1 MHDTSTPHVTDTA
14 ETRNEV
20 LDFVAIGIG
29 PFNLSLACLSE
40 PLEDVNGVFLARKAE
55 FEGYLKEIEGGGK
68 QDQLYDPRLRIT
80 GGPGRTI
87 TPETFI
93 EPPTAK

>member
-1 MHDTSTPHVTDTA
+1 MHDTSTPHVTDIA

-40 PLEDVNGVFLARKAE
+40 PLEDVNGVFLERK
-55 FEGYLKEIEGGGK
+55 
-68 QDQLYDPRLRIT
+68 
-80 GGPGRTI
+80 
-87 TPETFI
+87 
-93 EPPTAK
+93 